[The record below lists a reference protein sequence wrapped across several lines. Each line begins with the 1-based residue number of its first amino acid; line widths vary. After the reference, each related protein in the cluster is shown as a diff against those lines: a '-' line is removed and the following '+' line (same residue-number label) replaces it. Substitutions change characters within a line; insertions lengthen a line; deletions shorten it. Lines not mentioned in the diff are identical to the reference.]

1 MKNII
6 TIILFFF
13 SFNIYSQQM
22 GFQVVYV
29 EAEEN
34 SQDNITEILDEFY
47 KNNKLK
53 TNGALAL
60 ERLRLGRPEGTT
72 HRIVFLWELGNRGF
86 EEGEVTQDENRACW
100 SSLIR
105 RIDSW
110 AWDQSY
116 AGRFLNFIEGD
127 VEKYPYAQIWDI
139 KPENPENFK
148 NAQMDLVE
156 SLPEVFKDRFV
167 GFGTYDVNRP
177 DGATHW
183 ALVTGKDLDDHL
195 KFANDLQTKY
205 TKVFNKYLEDRGSV
219 ELVHNF
225 TFENLRFYK

>member
-1 MKNII
+1 MKKII
-6 TIILFFF
+6 AIVLLFF
-13 SFNIYSQQM
+13 SFNTYSQQM

-29 EAEEN
+29 KAEEN

-53 TNGALAL
+53 TNGAVTL

-86 EEGEVTQDENRACW
+86 EEGEVTQDENRAFW

-139 KPENPENFK
+139 KPENPQKFK
-148 NAQMDLVE
+148 DAQMDLVE
-156 SLPEVFKDRFV
+156 SLPEVFNDRFV

>member
-1 MKNII
+1 MKKII
-6 TIILFFF
+6 AIVLLFF
-13 SFNIYSQQM
+13 SFNTYSQQM

-29 EAEEN
+29 KAEEN

-53 TNGALAL
+53 TNGAVAL

-86 EEGEVTQDENRACW
+86 EEGEVTQDENRAFW

-139 KPENPENFK
+139 KPENPQKFK
-148 NAQMDLVE
+148 DAQMDLVE
-156 SLPEVFKDRFV
+156 SLPEVFNDRFV

>member
-86 EEGEVTQDENRACW
+86 EEGEVTQDENRAFW

-139 KPENPENFK
+139 KPENPQNFK
-148 NAQMDLVE
+148 DAQMDLVE

>member
-1 MKNII
+1 MKKII
-6 TIILFFF
+6 AIVLLFF
-13 SFNIYSQQM
+13 SFNTYSQQM

-29 EAEEN
+29 KAEEN
-34 SQDNITEILDEFY
+34 SQDNIAEILDEFY
-47 KNNKLK
+47 ENNKLK
-53 TNGALAL
+53 TNGAVAL

-86 EEGEVTQDENRACW
+86 EEGEVTPVENRAFW

-139 KPENPENFK
+139 KPQNPENFK
-148 NAQMDLVE
+148 NAQMDLVK
-156 SLPEVFKDRFV
+156 SLPEMFKDRFV

-183 ALVTGKDLDDHL
+183 ALVSGKDLDDHL
-195 KFANDLQTKY
+195 KFVNDLQTKH
-205 TKVFNKYLEDRGSV
+205 TKVFNKYLEDRGNV

>member
-1 MKNII
+1 MKKII
-6 TIILFFF
+6 AIVLLFF
-13 SFNIYSQQM
+13 SFNTYSQQM

-29 EAEEN
+29 KAEEN
-34 SQDNITEILDEFY
+34 SQDNIAEILDEFY
-47 KNNKLK
+47 ENNKLK
-53 TNGALAL
+53 TNGAVAL

-86 EEGEVTQDENRACW
+86 EEGEVTPVKNRAFW

-139 KPENPENFK
+139 KPQNPENFK
-148 NAQMDLVE
+148 NAQMDLVK
-156 SLPEVFKDRFV
+156 SLPEMFKDRFV

-183 ALVTGKDLDDHL
+183 ALVSGKDLDDHL
-195 KFANDLQTKY
+195 KFVNDLQTKH
-205 TKVFNKYLEDRGSV
+205 TKVFNKYLEDRGNV

>member
-86 EEGEVTQDENRACW
+86 EEGEVTQDENRAFW

-139 KPENPENFK
+139 KPENPQKFK
-148 NAQMDLVE
+148 DAQMDLVK

>member
-86 EEGEVTQDENRACW
+86 EEGEVTQDENRAFW
-100 SSLIR
+100 SSLIG

-139 KPENPENFK
+139 KPENPQNFK
-148 NAQMDLVE
+148 DAQMDLVK

>member
-6 TIILFFF
+6 AIVLLFF
-13 SFNIYSQQM
+13 SLNTYAQQM

-29 EAEEN
+29 KAEEN

-86 EEGEVTQDENRACW
+86 EEGEVTQDENRAFW

-148 NAQMDLVE
+148 DAQMNLVK

>member
-86 EEGEVTQDENRACW
+86 EEGEVTQDENRAFW

-139 KPENPENFK
+139 KPENPQKFK
-148 NAQMDLVE
+148 DAQMELVK

>member
-1 MKNII
+1 
-6 TIILFFF
+6 
-13 SFNIYSQQM
+13 M

-86 EEGEVTQDENRACW
+86 EEGEVTQDENRAFW

-195 KFANDLQTKY
+195 KFVNDLQTKHSKTFY
-205 TKVFNKYLEDRGSV
+205 IYIVDRGNV

-225 TFENLRFYK
+225 AFVYLRFY

>member
-6 TIILFFF
+6 AIVLLFF
-13 SFNIYSQQM
+13 SLNTYAQQM

-29 EAEEN
+29 KAEEN

-86 EEGEVTQDENRACW
+86 EEGEVTQDENRAFW

-139 KPENPENFK
+139 KPENPQKFK
-148 NAQMDLVE
+148 DAQMELVK

>member
-86 EEGEVTQDENRACW
+86 EEGEVTQDENRAFW

-139 KPENPENFK
+139 KPENPQNFK
-148 NAQMDLVE
+148 DAQMDLVK

>member
-86 EEGEVTQDENRACW
+86 EEGEVTQDENRAFW